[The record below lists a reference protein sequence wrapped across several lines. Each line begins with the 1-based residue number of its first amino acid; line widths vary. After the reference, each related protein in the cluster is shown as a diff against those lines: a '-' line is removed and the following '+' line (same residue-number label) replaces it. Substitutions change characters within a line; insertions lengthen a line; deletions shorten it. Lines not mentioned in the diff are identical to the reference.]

1 MAKVNAV
8 LDAIAKGNPNT
19 KVAISDLK
27 ALVN

>member
-8 LDAIAKGNPNT
+8 LDAIAKGNPNA